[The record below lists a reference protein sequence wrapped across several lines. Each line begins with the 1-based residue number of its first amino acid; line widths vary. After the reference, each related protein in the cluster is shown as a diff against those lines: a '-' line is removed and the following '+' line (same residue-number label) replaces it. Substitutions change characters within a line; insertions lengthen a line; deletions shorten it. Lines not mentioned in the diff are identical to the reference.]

1 MNAVNP
7 VVPSRS
13 TTPRRLR
20 VAMVLLLGLTSLAQS
35 SRAQQAGPAGEAA
48 AARLKVAGEVAHP
61 LDWTAADLAKL
72 PRVTVTAK
80 AHDGKDATYEGVA
93 ISAILEKAGLPAG
106 KELRG
111 KAVALY
117 LVVEA
122 SDGYCA
128 VFALPELDPAFT
140 ERTIILADRRD
151 GRPLGP
157 REGPLQVIVPGEKR
171 HSRWVRQVVALRIGR
186 A

>member
-1 MNAVNP
+1 MSEVNP
-7 VVPSRS
+7 VVPRRS
-13 TTPRRLR
+13 AALRRVR
-20 VAMVLLLGLTSLAQS
+20 AAMVLLLVLPSLAQS
-35 SRAQQAGPAGEAA
+35 SRAQQAGPAGEAT

-72 PRVTVTAK
+72 PRATVTAK
-80 AHDGKDATYEGVA
+80 SHDGKDSSYEGIA
-93 ISAILEKAGLPAG
+93 ISSILEKAGVPAG

-111 KAVALY
+111 KAVSLY

-122 SDGYCA
+122 SDGYRA

-140 ERTIILADRRD
+140 DRTIILADRRD

-157 REGPLQVIVPGEKR
+157 REGPLQMIVPGEKR